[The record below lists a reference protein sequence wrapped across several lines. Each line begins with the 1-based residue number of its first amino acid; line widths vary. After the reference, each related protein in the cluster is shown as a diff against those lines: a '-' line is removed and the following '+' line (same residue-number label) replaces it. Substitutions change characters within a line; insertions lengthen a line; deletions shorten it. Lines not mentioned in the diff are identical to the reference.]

1 MRLKNILKD
10 VETTKTYGYKN
21 CNIKSITHVSKD
33 VEKDG
38 MFICLSGQ
46 NFDGN
51 DYAMEAIKNGAKC
64 IVTEV
69 DKEILGVT
77 TIVVKNIRL
86 VMSII
91 AKNFFNRCVDDLKVI
106 GIVGTSGK
114 TTTSLI
120 IAQIL
125 SQNDKNIGVIGTNG
139 IFIGNIKISNKF
151 TTPDPLDLHYIFFQM
166 KSLGVKTVIMEVSA
180 QAIALSKVYG
190 INFDVCVFT
199 NISNEHMDFF
209 GSMEKYARC
218 KMDFF
223 DKKNMK
229 ECVVNID
236 DFYGRELAYK
246 TNVPCISIGVLS
258 PANSFAIEIDTTLD
272 CLRFTANILD
282 DIIPVKTRLV
292 GDYNVYNILS
302 ALTVC
307 KLLGVEESVLKSGV
321 NNLEQIPGRLH
332 VFEKN
337 DKKVIVDFA
346 HTPDSFEK
354 TLSFVKRFASG
365 KLITIFG
372 CVGYS
377 DQAKRIEMGK
387 IASKYSDR
395 IIITTDN
402 RDRVPFDEIAKDV
415 AIGIDKAFDYVE
427 NRKEAIEFG
436 YNLLKSNDILCVLGK
451 GAEDFQKIDG
461 ERIAYSDIDEVKRVL
476 KI

>member
-1 MRLKNILKD
+1 M
-10 VETTKTYGYKN
+10 
-21 CNIKSITHVSKD
+21 
-33 VEKDG
+33 
-38 MFICLSGQ
+38 
-46 NFDGN
+46 
-51 DYAMEAIKNGAKC
+51 
-64 IVTEV
+64 
-69 DKEILGVT
+69 
-77 TIVVKNIRL
+77 
-86 VMSII
+86 
-91 AKNFFNRCVDDLKVI
+91 
-106 GIVGTSGK
+106 
-114 TTTSLI
+114 
-120 IAQIL
+120 
-125 SQNDKNIGVIGTNG
+125 
-139 IFIGNIKISNKF
+139 
-151 TTPDPLDLHYIFFQM
+151 
-166 KSLGVKTVIMEVSA
+166 
-180 QAIALSKVYG
+180 
-190 INFDVCVFT
+190 
-199 NISNEHMDFF
+199 
-209 GSMEKYARC
+209 
-218 KMDFF
+218 
-223 DKKNMK
+223 
-229 ECVVNID
+229 
-236 DFYGRELAYK
+236 
-246 TNVPCISIGVLS
+246 
-258 PANSFAIEIDTTLD
+258 
-272 CLRFTANILD
+272 
-282 DIIPVKTRLV
+282 
-292 GDYNVYNILS
+292 S

-321 NNLEQIPGRLH
+321 NNLEQIPGRLN

-337 DKKVIVDFA
+337 DKKVIIDFA

>member
-10 VETTKTYGYKN
+10 VEIVKTYNFKN
-21 CNIKSITHVSKD
+21 CNIKSITHASKD
-33 VEKDG
+33 VENDG
-38 MFICLSGQ
+38 MFICITGQ
-46 NFDGN
+46 NSDGN
-51 DYAMEAIKNGAKC
+51 DYIGEAISKGAKC
-64 IVTEV
+64 IVTEK
-69 DKEILGVT
+69 DCATGVT
-77 TIVVKNIRL
+77 TIVVKNIRV

-91 AKNFFNRCVDDLKVI
+91 AKNFFNRCVDNLKVI

-114 TTTSLI
+114 TTTSLV

-125 SQNDKNIGVIGTNG
+125 SNNDKNIGVIGTNG

-166 KSLGVKTVIMEVSA
+166 QSLGVTTVIMEVSA
-180 QAIALSKVYG
+180 QAIALHKVYG
-190 INFDVCVFT
+190 IIFDICVFT
-199 NISNEHMDFF
+199 NISNEHLDFF
-209 GSMEKYARC
+209 GSMENYARC
-218 KMDFF
+218 KMNFF

-258 PANSFAIEIDTTLD
+258 PANSFAIGIDTTLD
-272 CLRFTANILD
+272 FLSFTANILD
-282 DIIPVKTRLV
+282 DVIPVKTRLV

-307 KLLGVEESVLKSGV
+307 KLLGVTDTQLKNGV
-321 NNLEQIPGRLH
+321 NCLEQIAGRLN
-332 VFEKN
+332 VFEKD

-354 TLSFVKRFASG
+354 TLSFIKRFACG
-365 KLITIFG
+365 KLITLFG

-377 DQAKRIEMGK
+377 DKEKRIEMGK
-387 IASKYSDR
+387 IATKYSDK
-395 IIITTDN
+395 IILTTDN
-402 RDRVPFDEIAKDV
+402 RDTLAFQDICNDIILGINKDYELIEDRGD
-415 AIGIDKAFDYVE
+415 AISLGVDMLQH
-427 NRKEAIEFG
+427 G
-436 YNLLKSNDILCVLGK
+436 DILCVLGK

-461 ERIAYSDIDEVKRVL
+461 ERIAYSDIDEVKKVL